1 MLNIRGQTDYP
12 ISGSGAD
19 YLIAFPTSVIIG
31 AFCAIILDEKAA
43 SRRKRLN
50 TTALDMQYNFLR
62 RQKAW
67 LFNEDPFASTN
78 RKARNSG
85 TEVENLIHWFWWN
98 SF

>member
-50 TTALDMQYNFLR
+50 TTALGINAISLEGKKHGYSMKTRLR
-62 RQKAW
+62 QPIGKLEIQGLR
-67 LFNEDPFASTN
+67 L
-78 RKARNSG
+78 R
-85 TEVENLIHWFWWN
+85 I
-98 SF
+98 